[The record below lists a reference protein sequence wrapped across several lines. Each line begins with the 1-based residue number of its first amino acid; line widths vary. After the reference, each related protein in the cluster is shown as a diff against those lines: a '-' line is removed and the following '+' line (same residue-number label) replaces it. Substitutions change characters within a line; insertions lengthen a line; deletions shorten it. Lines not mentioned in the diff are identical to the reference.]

1 MRRLESSDQL
11 LAYCEANTTPPSDL
25 LNRLERE
32 TYSTRLQPQMLSG
45 KIQGQFL
52 YLISAM
58 LQPKMIVEIGTYTG
72 YAALCLARGLHPEGA
87 LHTIEVNEEQETII
101 RKYVEQSPQ
110 AAQIHLHIGSALQ
123 IIAKLPAPF
132 DLVFIDAGK
141 NDYPEYLELV
151 LPKMRKGGIILAD
164 NVLWDGKV
172 LNEKRDKTSEILH
185 QFNQNIAA
193 DPRLEAVLLPIRDG
207 ITVMRAV

>member
-1 MRRLESSDQL
+1 MRRLESSDQIFD
-11 LAYCEANTTPPSDL
+11 YCEANTTAPNDL

-45 KIQGQFL
+45 KIQGQLL

-101 RKYVEQSPQ
+101 KKYIEQSPQ
-110 AAQIHLHIGSALQ
+110 ASQIHLHIGNALQ
-123 IIAKLPAPF
+123 IIPHLPAPF

-141 NDYPEYLELV
+141 NDYIEYLDLIM
-151 LPKMRKGGIILAD
+151 PKMRKGGIILAD

-172 LNEKRDKTSEILH
+172 LQTKRDKTSEILH
-185 QFNQNIAA
+185 QFNQKVAN

-207 ITVMRAV
+207 ITVMRVV